1 MAKSHLFPSLHT
13 NSSFPQ
19 LSISLSP
26 GNMWEWGLMSPPSAG
41 MGVVVPHS
49 SCIEMRNRDA
59 QLVSC
64 ARIPLVGHSHLHP
77 LRGDSGHCS
86 TNKKSYNPKGH
97 TFVSSPL

>member
-13 NSSFPQ
+13 DCSFPQ

-26 GNMWEWGLMSPPSAG
+26 RNMWEWELTSPPSAAI
-41 MGVVVPHS
+41 GVVVAHS
-49 SCIEMRNRDA
+49 SCTEMNARPI
-59 QLVSC
+59 SC
-64 ARIPLVGHSHLHP
+64 ARIPLVGHSHLH
-77 LRGDSGHCS
+77 LDVKGTLATAS